1 MKSSL
6 FIDMVWERVKGNH
19 GLEGQ
24 FVGVPVIVGRVGFD
38 DSLGPVLRY
47 SVVFLYS
54 VHTFIVYHERQTVTK
69 KKKNNEALPCVR

>member
-1 MKSSL
+1 
-6 FIDMVWERVKGNH
+6 MVWERVKGNH
-19 GLEGQ
+19 GLESQ
-24 FVGVPVIVGRVGFD
+24 FVGVPVIIERVGFD

-69 KKKNNEALPCVR
+69 KKKKQRSITLRTLTSGVRS